1 MEGLEEG
8 EVPRPYRARSAEVH
22 ERRTPV
28 VMYDETS
35 EEGRSEES
43 IATVAERTEVHARMV
58 ERRVHE
64 FAVNVEVL

>member
-43 IATVAERTEVHARMV
+43 IATVAERTMAR
-58 ERRVHE
+58 RYGP
-64 FAVNVEVL
+64 